1 MSKVFYEPMKEI
13 DQLRDLETFKKH
25 LIYFEAFTKFIR
37 GLNAKK

>member
-13 DQLRDLETFKKH
+13 DQLRDFETFKKH
-25 LIYFEAFTKFIR
+25 LIYFEALTRFIR